1 MIFQYRLE
9 LVIDIEDINRF
20 QSYTDKGFLLPI
32 PKEIFFL
39 LKLKFI
45 GNGENVK
52 NMLILI

>member
-1 MIFQYRLE
+1 MIFQYSLE

-20 QSYTDKGFLLPI
+20 QSYTDKGFVVPI
-32 PKEIFFL
+32 RKEIFFL